1 MATHN
6 AAGQMMGYLYQ
17 VRYAMLLLLESEN
30 PTFKISIEKFDD
42 IAFEDGF
49 SPVEMIQNKHHG
61 SAGSLTDRSVDLW
74 KTIKVWLDQTK
85 DKPDL
90 LNNCRF
96 LIITTQTAG
105 IGSAASMLKKE
116 SRDENKA
123 IQILKEV
130 AEEHGNAELQTVYD
144 AFLNTDQK
152 ALSLIFKAVEI
163 VDYAPNI
170 VDLSDKI
177 KKHIRLSCYPGY
189 EENVMNQVE
198 GWWFALA
205 VKALSSTDHTM
216 IDYTSL
222 RNKIVSVGD
231 QYRDDNLPIEEWSLE
246 EISDEELVQYNRT
259 FIQQLRLIEEGN
271 AVLRRA
277 IKNYYRAYQ
286 QRSSWAREELLLPNE
301 LEDYEKRLIDEWEQ
315 CKAFMDEDG
324 DPVVQG
330 KALYKEIMGKDIP
343 IRKLCTEPFVMR
355 GSYEMLAD
363 KKDIGWHREYM
374 ERLEMLLPV

>member
-1 MATHN
+1 MATHE
-6 AAGQMMGYLYQ
+6 AAGQMIGYLYQ
-17 VRYAMLLLLESEN
+17 VRYAMLLLLESDN
-30 PTFKISIEKFDD
+30 PDYKISIEKFDD
-42 IAFEDGF
+42 IAFDDGF

-61 SAGSLTDRSVDLW
+61 AAGSLTDRSIDLW
-74 KTIKVWLDQTK
+74 KTIKVWLDQTNNM
-85 DKPDL
+85 PDL

-96 LIITTQTAG
+96 LIITTQIASAG
-105 IGSAASMLKKE
+105 SVASMLKKE
-116 SRDENKA
+116 NRDETKA
-123 IQILKEV
+123 IRVLKAI
-130 AEEHGNAELQTVYD
+130 AEEHGNAELKTIYD
-144 AFLNTDQK
+144 AFLTIDQK
-152 ALSLIFKAVEI
+152 RLSSLFKSIEV
-163 VDYAPNI
+163 VDGAPNI

-177 KKHIRLSCYPGY
+177 KRHIRLSCYPGY
-189 EENVMNQVE
+189 EENVLNQVE

-205 VKALSSTDHTM
+205 VKALSSTDHTL

-231 QYRDDNLPIEEWSLE
+231 QYRNDNLPIEEWSLE
-246 EISDEELVQYNRT
+246 EISDEELALDNRT

-286 QRSSWAREELLLPNE
+286 QRSSWAREELLLPYE

-315 CKAFMDEDG
+315 IKAFMDEDG
-324 DPVVQG
+324 DPIVQG

-355 GSYEMLAD
+355 GSYEMLSNKMD
-363 KKDIGWHREYM
+363 VGWHKEFL
-374 ERLEMLLPV
+374 ERLKLLLPV